1 MSVAVLLR
9 IGIVVTGLLIMWQ
22 SFYMHA
28 VKKLAINLAVA
39 WEGIGIGLI
48 LVGAIPVLSA
58 WCYQVGEGT
67 AVAMFLVGAVAVWSG
82 YELSIQI
89 SVLSMKMQ
97 EIAMQ
102 VSLLNQENERIENNS
117 KKLSYNDEKEVIVH
131 KSEYKLTQ
139 ITDIEL
145 KITID
150 KIQEIYKE
158 VYI

>member
-58 WCYQVGEGT
+58 WCYQV
-67 AVAMFLVGAVAVWSG
+67 AMFLVGAVAVWSG

-102 VSLLNQENERIENNS
+102 VSLLNQENERMLN
-117 KKLSYNDEKEVIVH
+117 KLSE
-131 KSEYKLTQ
+131 LTGEN
-139 ITDIEL
+139 TRDI
-145 KITID
+145 
-150 KIQEIYKE
+150 
-158 VYI
+158 